1 MFNHDGDLMRVQIVE
16 KLSRALVKH
25 VRIDAV
31 SLEERHSPLPPRPLR
46 LDALDLARQ
55 VGDLL
60 VKLLAR
66 IDAIFPGKGV
76 DAEITDEQRRHDVEA
91 ERRQKRTNPRT
102 NNHRPFCAADAVN
115 ALLTPPPYPPPQAG
129 EGNSKYPPPQAGE
142 GRVGESCRKT
152 TPCTKS

>member
-31 SLEERHSPLPPRPLR
+31 GLDERNAPLPPLPLR
-46 LDALDLARQ
+46 LDALDLTRQ

-66 IDAIFPGKGV
+66 VDAIFPRVGV
-76 DAEITDEQRRHDVEA
+76 DAEITDEQRRHDIEA
-91 ERRQKRTNPRT
+91 ERRKKRTNPRT
-102 NNHRPFCAADAVN
+102 NNHRAFVLPMRLKRSYRRILGKVAEKQHPAQNQQGKTRGSGWSPIVM
-115 ALLTPPPYPPPQAG
+115 
-129 EGNSKYPPPQAGE
+129 
-142 GRVGESCRKT
+142 VGSSR
-152 TPCTKS
+152 PSR